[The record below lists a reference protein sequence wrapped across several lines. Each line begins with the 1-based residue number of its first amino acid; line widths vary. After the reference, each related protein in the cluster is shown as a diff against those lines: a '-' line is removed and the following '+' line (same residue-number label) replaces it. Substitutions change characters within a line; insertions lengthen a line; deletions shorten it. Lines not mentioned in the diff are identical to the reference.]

1 MDLSR
6 NVKGVAERLQKFCI
20 AVAGCGGLGSNIAV
34 SLVRTGVKRLKL
46 ADFDNVEECNL
57 NRQHFFLSDVDRP
70 KSPSL
75 AAILRKI
82 NPEVELEVFDEKLVD
97 SNVGR
102 FFDGADFLIEAFDSA
117 DAKLWLIDKWSELY
131 PDKPI
136 VCGSGVAGI
145 GNFEDIRV
153 RKIGNI
159 YLCGDGKSDASE
171 GFIAPKV
178 AIVAQLE
185 AMTAVKIMMESV
197 VK

>member
-6 NVKGVAERLQKFCI
+6 NVKGVAEQLQKFCI

-34 SLVRTGVKRLKL
+34 SLVRTGATRLKL

-57 NRQHFFLSDVDRP
+57 NRQHFFLSDVDKP

-75 AAILRKI
+75 AAILRRI
-82 NPEVELEVFDEKLVD
+82 NPEVGLEVFDEKLVD

-102 FFDGADFLIEAFDSA
+102 FFEGADILIEAFDSA
-117 DAKLWLIDKWSELY
+117 EAKLWLIDRWSELC
-131 PDKPI
+131 PGKPV

-145 GNFEDIRV
+145 GSFEDIKV
-153 RKIGNI
+153 RKIGDI